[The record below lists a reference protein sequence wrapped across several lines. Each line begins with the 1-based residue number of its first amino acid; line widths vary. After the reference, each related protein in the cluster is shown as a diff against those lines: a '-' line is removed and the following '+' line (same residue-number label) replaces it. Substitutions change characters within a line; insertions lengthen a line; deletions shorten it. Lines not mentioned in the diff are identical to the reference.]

1 MQWNNF
7 ASLNLVVSCQFS
19 VIIATVAK
27 RKKMLH
33 YKHEPD
39 RYILPMKKWVDWIS
53 ARWEKMLQ
61 PQKCTFWENGLGS

>member
-1 MQWNNF
+1 
-7 ASLNLVVSCQFS
+7 
-19 VIIATVAK
+19 
-27 RKKMLH
+27 MLH
-33 YKHEPD
+33 YKHEPY

>member
-1 MQWNNF
+1 
-7 ASLNLVVSCQFS
+7 
-19 VIIATVAK
+19 
-27 RKKMLH
+27 MLH